1 MELSRC
7 AALFRG
13 QIRVDFCQGGKKHFL
28 FIQMPVLDSSSRAGK
43 PWKILNWSSCKDPR
57 ARSW

>member
-43 PWKILNWSSCKDPR
+43 PWKILNWSSCKDP
-57 ARSW
+57 